1 MSALKIYAPAFAQTP
16 GIANPW
22 SSLVEGD
29 EQLDRPNSQTTMK
42 LCHECVALFLAW
54 ADPAFTSCSMANLN
68 VGMDEESHLLL
79 LVHFWLQDFDL
90 ERSPRDF
97 WRPPDFP
104 STDSLKEIP
113 RIWGATNPT
122 KTSSW
127 SSSSLFGLA
136 RPAPWRVFRPAIQR
150 DCSRSNAKNSCK
162 LFLPSVGI
170 NQIRLQNGT

>member
-79 LVHFWLQDFDL
+79 LVHF
-90 ERSPRDF
+90 
-97 WRPPDFP
+97 
-104 STDSLKEIP
+104 
-113 RIWGATNPT
+113 
-122 KTSSW
+122 
-127 SSSSLFGLA
+127 
-136 RPAPWRVFRPAIQR
+136 
-150 DCSRSNAKNSCK
+150 
-162 LFLPSVGI
+162 
-170 NQIRLQNGT
+170 

>member
-1 MSALKIYAPAFAQTP
+1 MSNLIGPTVKQLWNYAVNVLHNFLALTQTQ
-16 GIANPW
+16 
-22 SSLVEGD
+22 
-29 EQLDRPNSQTTMK
+29 QL
-42 LCHECVALFLAW
+42 FAW
-54 ADPAFTSCSMANLN
+54 ADPAFISCSMVILN
-68 VGMDEESHLLL
+68 FGMDEESHLLL

-104 STDSLKEIP
+104 STDSLTEIP
-113 RIWGATNPT
+113 RIWGAMNPT